1 MYMGASLESESS
13 QKDTAAVLGYI
24 GHAGLT
30 SKIYYAKDLVSQKL
44 SKKITINLIS

>member
-24 GHAGLT
+24 GHAWLT
-30 SKIYYAKDLVSQKL
+30 SKICHAKDLVSHKL
-44 SKKITINLIS
+44 GKKFNIDLAS